1 MLLGDTS
8 FKGEPHMD
16 DRGENFKRSGNTG
29 NLELVEGDLTKFTNV
44 RTITFLKNNLDV
56 STWGREYKPKISRD
70 IN

>member
-1 MLLGDTS
+1 MILASKENHTWMIEEKTS
-8 FKGEPHMD
+8 NVVETLK
-16 DRGENFKRSGNTG
+16 TI
-29 NLELVEGDLTKFTNV
+29 ELVEGVLTKFTNV

>member
-1 MLLGDTS
+1 MILASKENHTWMIEEKTS
-8 FKGEPHMD
+8 NVVETLK
-16 DRGENFKRSGNTG
+16 TI
-29 NLELVEGDLTKFTNV
+29 ELVEGDLTKFTNV